1 MKKCFYILKYFL
13 SVCIVVVLVSC
24 TSSHDQPQKED
35 FKEQI
40 DAFSESLKDIDEA
53 MNMVDMLN
61 KKLNDIEK
69 RYKAGELTEEEAA
82 RLTEEINHKYSR
94 EIARRS
100 NLNPAVNLPQW
111 AKNFGLTEPQGL
123 KLDEDFSQQTSIDN
137 PDEGYNSVILVYNG
151 SYEKAMEQAKIIAEK
166 AGIPLSKNYKLAFEM
181 AEKYG
186 ESFEEI
192 KGITYMN
199 YDFSNVDVDLKISIS
214 VSENGVLTI
223 NAVDVIQMNEYLKK
237 NSSQNFNSF

>member
-1 MKKCFYILKYFL
+1 MKKYFYILKYFL
-13 SVCIVVVLVSC
+13 SICIAVVLVSC
-24 TSSHDQPQKED
+24 TSSQDQVPKED
-35 FKEQI
+35 FEEQI
-40 DAFSESLKDIDEA
+40 DAFSESLEDIDEA
-53 MNMVDMLN
+53 MDMVDMLN

-100 NLNPAVNLPQW
+100 NLNPALNLPQW
-111 AKNFGLTEPQGL
+111 AKYLRLTEPHGL

-137 PDEGYNSVILVYNG
+137 PDEGYNSVILVYVGN
-151 SYEKAMEQAKIIAEK
+151 YEKAMEQAKIIAEK
-166 AGIPLSKNYKLAFEM
+166 AGIPISKNYKLAFKM
-181 AEKYG
+181 AKKYG

-199 YDFSNVDVDLKISIS
+199 YDFSNVNVDFKISIS
-214 VSENGVLTI
+214 VNENGVLTI
-223 NAVDVIQMNEYLKK
+223 NAVDVIQMNEYLIK
-237 NSSQNFNSF
+237 NSSQNLNSF